1 VTQTSESR
9 TTPMKISKEARR
21 TSRQLFR
28 TCMADGKLDD
38 SRVRTVVSTVASSK
52 PRGYIGMLDA
62 FARLVA
68 HEVDRQRALVESAS
82 ALTPATQSDLQASL
96 SKKYDRQLTLDFSV
110 NPELLGGIRVK
121 VGSDVWDGSVKA
133 RLEALK
139 ASLS

>member
-1 VTQTSESR
+1 
-9 TTPMKISKEARR
+9 MKISKEARR

-28 TCMADGKLDD
+28 VCMADGKLDE
-38 SRVRTVVSTVASSK
+38 SRVRTVVSTVAQNK

-68 HEVDRQRALVESAS
+68 HEVDRQRALVESAT